1 MEVVSRSAETETAD
15 HDYNTGAGDSVQ
27 LNTAMQLAG
36 RLYLSYI
43 AVKVASYQWQ
53 IQNFGI
59 AGCRVGSG
67 VWGGAVSPESLLKFY
82 ANAK

>member
-1 MEVVSRSAETETAD
+1 LSKPDAAEKAASGNMEVVSRSAETETAD

-43 AVKVASYQWQ
+43 AVKVASYQ
-53 IQNFGI
+53 
-59 AGCRVGSG
+59 
-67 VWGGAVSPESLLKFY
+67 
-82 ANAK
+82 